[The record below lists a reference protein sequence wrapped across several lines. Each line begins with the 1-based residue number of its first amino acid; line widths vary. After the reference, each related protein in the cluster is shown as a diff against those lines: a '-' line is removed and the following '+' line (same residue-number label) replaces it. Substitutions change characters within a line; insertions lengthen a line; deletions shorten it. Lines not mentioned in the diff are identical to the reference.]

1 MRVELFEL
9 AAIEEHG
16 QARARV
22 DPVVMPALRTNLQ
35 VIFQRLTPDDLAAML
50 ALEPQPF
57 GFYLTLALV
66 SL

>member
-1 MRVELFEL
+1 
-9 AAIEEHG
+9 
-16 QARARV
+16 
-22 DPVVMPALRTNLQ
+22 VMPALRTNLQ

-57 GFYLTLALV
+57 SFYLTLALV